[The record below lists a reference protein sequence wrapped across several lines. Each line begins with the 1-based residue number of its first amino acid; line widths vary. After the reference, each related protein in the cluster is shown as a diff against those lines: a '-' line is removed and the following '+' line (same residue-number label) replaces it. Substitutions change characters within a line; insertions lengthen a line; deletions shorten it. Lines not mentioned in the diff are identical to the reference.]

1 MHSVKDKQRSVV
13 SSFDYI
19 VNVAEE
25 RYSKLHSLHIIR
37 TTLSKIKVDQD
48 TEVPDVTIDEVRRAL
63 QGMSCRKATKAGSV
77 TVHLIKDGGDF
88 IFRKLAILHPQC
100 LKISNVPVSC
110 KSINII
116 LIHQK
121 KDVKDLVWITAT

>member
-1 MHSVKDKQRSVV
+1 MHSVKDKQRSVI

-48 TEVPDVTIDEVRRAL
+48 TEVPDVTIDEVRRAH
-63 QGMSCRKATKAGSV
+63 KACPAEKQPKQ
-77 TVHLIKDGGDF
+77 TV
-88 IFRKLAILHPQC
+88 
-100 LKISNVPVSC
+100 
-110 KSINII
+110 
-116 LIHQK
+116 
-121 KDVKDLVWITAT
+121 